1 MDMAGSVLFDTRKG
15 DINVPALTPASTAL
29 PLGSYD
35 GPVGALTPSPVAA
48 STLDATTLGS
58 ITAPNATVSA
68 LHVDTGTKIASAT
81 GTGATGA
88 ATLNK
93 MSGVITT
100 AALTT
105 AAGASY
111 ALTIANSDIAAA
123 DIVMAD
129 VQFGTATTG
138 SPGLTTVAT
147 AAGSVVITVQN
158 FHASAAVNGTLLIS
172 FVVFKN

>member
-1 MDMAGSVLFDTRKG
+1 MTVDLFSAAKG
-15 DINVPALTPASTAL
+15 DLPFPALTPANVNQ
-29 PLGSYD
+29 PNGSYD
-35 GPVGALTPSPVAA
+35 GPIGLISPQSAVH
-48 STLDATTLGS
+48 STIDATTLGS
-58 ITAPNATVSA
+58 NIPPNATVSA
-68 LHVDTGTKIASAT
+68 LHVDTGTKTAVAT

-105 AAGASY
+105 AAGAGY
-111 ALTIANSDIAAA
+111 ALTLTNSDIAAA

-129 VQFGTATTG
+129 VQFGTSTTG

-147 AAGSVVITVQN
+147 AAGSCVITVQN
-158 FHASAAVNGTLLIS
+158 FHATAAVNGTLVIS